1 MVREL
6 VHPFAKYLRAEMMP
20 HIWCAG
26 CGNGIVLNCFV
37 HALDELKTD
46 LNKLVIVS
54 GIGCIGRVAGYTY
67 ADSFHTTHGRALAFA
82 TGVKLANPEL
92 EVVVISGDG
101 DLFAIGG
108 NHFIHA
114 ARRNIGVKVICVN
127 NFNYG
132 MTGGQQGPTT
142 PLDSITATSP
152 YGNVEHPFNLV
163 HLAAASGS
171 TYVARWTTLHVR
183 RLTQSLKK
191 LLQKEGFCFV
201 EVLSPCPEIFGRVL
215 VGIKNSKTI
224 ISERVSADAGIRR
237 RIEGDATRAACCKV
251 VSADAVIIGRRT
263 QLNAK
268 TVVCYAISTD
278 AVILRRSILI
288 IRIEVDANTIVCY
301 AVSTDA
307 LIERRIEPDANT
319 VVCYV
324 VSTDAVII
332 RRMEPDTILV
342 VCCNVVSTD
351 AVIRRM
357 EPDEDAEIK
366 AFDVCVFDCDVTY
379 SRPVESVSAP

>member
-37 HALDELKTD
+37 HALDELKID
-46 LNKLVIVS
+46 LNKLVMVS
-54 GIGCIGRVAGYTY
+54 GIGCIGRAAGYTF

-127 NFNYG
+127 NLNYG

-191 LLQKEGFCFV
+191 VLQKEGFCFV
-201 EVLSPCPEIFGRVL
+201 EALSPCPEIFGRHNKMRSGLEMMAWFKRASVVENFSDPAKADITPDKIV
-215 VGIKNSKTI
+215 VGEFVDIQKLSYEKLLHEKISKI
-224 ISERVSADAGIRR
+224 NEKAM
-237 RIEGDATRAACCKV
+237 EKV
-251 VSADAVIIGRRT
+251 
-263 QLNAK
+263 Q
-268 TVVCYAISTD
+268 
-278 AVILRRSILI
+278 
-288 IRIEVDANTIVCY
+288 
-301 AVSTDA
+301 
-307 LIERRIEPDANT
+307 
-319 VVCYV
+319 
-324 VSTDAVII
+324 
-332 RRMEPDTILV
+332 
-342 VCCNVVSTD
+342 
-351 AVIRRM
+351 
-357 EPDEDAEIK
+357 
-366 AFDVCVFDCDVTY
+366 
-379 SRPVESVSAP
+379 